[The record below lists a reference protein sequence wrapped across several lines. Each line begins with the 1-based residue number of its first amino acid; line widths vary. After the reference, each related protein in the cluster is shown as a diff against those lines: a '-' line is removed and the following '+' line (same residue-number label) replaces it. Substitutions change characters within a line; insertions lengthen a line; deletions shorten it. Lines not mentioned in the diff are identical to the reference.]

1 MRLMIR
7 NFGSLERADVTLSDK
22 ITLIA
27 GRNGAGKSTTARALA
42 MLLAGVTI
50 PEGLLKKNSA
60 DIVRDGQAAGSI
72 ALMIGEGQ
80 SISIAYPS
88 AQRATTGSDL
98 PYASHIAA
106 GLTSW
111 ESLKSDERARLLADL
126 LKTAPTEADLAAVLA
141 DSGLS
146 AEEAAAV
153 WKEIG
158 SIGWANAEKSYKE
171 AASRAK
177 GAWQRIT
184 GENWGSNKAAMW
196 RPPNW
201 TPDLMDATKS
211 GLEAAVKRAETE
223 RDKAVAGAAVDS
235 AKLEELRAKAATLD
249 GITSEAEAARKARD
263 SAESALQKAI
273 QARSEMPL
281 VEGHGAQAVPCPC
294 CGENLLARRDH
305 RTQELRLAKAVELS
319 FSEKKALELDLA
331 GADGKVENC
340 RGALGEAEKKL
351 AAISA
356 AFEAAASAADELAQ
370 VSGRTGSMDAIT
382 TATDALK
389 AAQARFKAWN
399 DANAAKEEYQKWARA
414 DAIATAL
421 SDTGVRKTKLE
432 RVLSMFAASWLAPLC
447 DGAKW
452 ARVEIGPDLT
462 PTYGGRAWALL
473 SESERYRVEV
483 ILRIAIAKLD
493 GSSLVIIDRADV
505 LDQGNRNGL
514 LGMISR
520 LEDLPAV
527 VCMTA
532 RREAV
537 PDLSARNLGLSY
549 WIEDGTAAPITA
561 QAQAA

>member
-7 NFGSLERADVTLSDK
+7 NFGSLERADFDLSDK

-98 PYASHIAA
+98 PYTSNIAA
-106 GLTSW
+106 GLTQW
-111 ESLKSDERARLLADL
+111 ADLKADERARLLADL

-141 DSGLS
+141 DCGMS
-146 AEEAAAV
+146 AEDAATV

-171 AASRAK
+171 NGTKAK
-177 GAWQRIT
+177 GAWERVT
-184 GENWGSNKAAMW
+184 GERFGSSKAAMW
-196 RPPNW
+196 RPANW
-201 TPDLMDATKS
+201 TPDLMDATKA
-211 GLEAAVKRAETE
+211 GLDAAVKRAEAQ
-223 RDKAVAGAAVDS
+223 RDKAVAGAAVDNS
-235 AKLEELRAKAATLD
+235 RLDELRVKAAGLADAQSVVLD
-249 GITSEAEAARKARD
+249 GGAAVEAAEAELKKAEAARQ
-263 SAESALQKAI
+263 AL
-273 QARSEMPL
+273 PL
-281 VEGHGAQAVPCPC
+281 IDTGNSVPCPH
-294 CGENLLARRDH
+294 CGGAVLADLHH
-305 RTQELRLAKAVELS
+305 RTKTLRLAKAEVLPDAEI
-319 FSEKKALELDLA
+319 KKRQVAQA
-331 GADGKVENC
+331 SADGTVEN
-340 RGALGEAEKKL
+340 RTDALNTARRALAAAEARQKEAE
-351 AAISA
+351 SA
-356 AFEAAASAADELAQ
+356 AHELAQ

-389 AAQARFKAWN
+389 AAQARLEAWT
-399 DANAAKEEYQKWARA
+399 DANAAKAEYQKFARA

-432 RVLSMFAASWLAPLC
+432 RVLSMFADSWLAPLC

-452 ARVEIGPDLT
+452 KRVEIGPDLI

-483 ILRIAIAKLD
+483 ILRIAIAKMD
-493 GSSLVIIDRADV
+493 GSSLVIIDCADR

-514 LGMISR
+514 FGLLSR

-549 WIEDGTAAPITA
+549 WIEDSTAAPIGDSA
-561 QAQAA
+561 QQAA

>member
-7 NFGSLERADVTLSDK
+7 NFGSLERADVTLSNK

-88 AQRATTGSDL
+88 AQRATTGSEL

-141 DSGLS
+141 DSGLN

-158 SIGWANAEKSYKE
+158 SIGWALAEKSYKE
-171 AASRAK
+171 NGTKAK
-177 GAWQRIT
+177 GAWERVT
-184 GENWGSNKAAMW
+184 GERFGSSKAAMW
-196 RPPNW
+196 RPANW

-235 AKLEELRAKAATLD
+235 AKLEELRAKAAGLADAQTAVADARAAVEVAEGELKK
-249 GITSEAEAARKARD
+249 AEAARQ
-263 SAESALQKAI
+263 AL
-273 QARSEMPL
+273 PL
-281 VEGHGAQAVPCPC
+281 IDTGNSVPCPHC
-294 CGENLLARRDH
+294 NGALLADVHH
-305 RTQELRLAKAVELS
+305 RTKALRLAKAEVLPEA
-319 FSEKKALELDLA
+319 EIKKQQMAQA
-331 GADGKVENC
+331 SADGTVEN
-340 RGALGEAEKKL
+340 RNDALNLARRSLAAAEARQKEAE
-351 AAISA
+351 SA
-356 AFEAAASAADELAQ
+356 AHELAQ
-370 VSGRTGSMDAIT
+370 VSSRTGSMDAIT
-382 TATDALK
+382 TATDALR

-432 RVLSMFAASWLAPLC
+432 RVLSMFADSWLAPLC

-462 PTYGGRAWALL
+462 PTYGGRAWPLL

-514 LGMISR
+514 LGMLSR

-537 PDLSARNLGLSY
+537 PDLSALGKGASY
-549 WIEDGTAAPITA
+549 WIEGGTAAPITA